1 MTDVPVTEAAA
12 PVNEASKTDGPR
24 STDPKDQVAEVA
36 PEAVAGQGPEA
47 DEEEEVE
54 TEAETAETP
63 AKPKKKRTLQGRF
76 NEVTAE
82 KYALQSERDRLAR
95 ELEEARKGPK
105 APAPTQTPVDDR
117 IFDETGAEITLEG
130 CDFDSAL
137 YQRKLAKAE
146 ARNLLESERKAA
158 KQQEVVKGWE
168 DRLATFSVDRPDSR
182 EVIFKNPLAEFY
194 PQDMQEYLI
203 ESDMG
208 PALAY
213 HLGQNLNVTDA
224 LIRMEPRSRDRAL
237 AKLEASLEAK
247 PAAAT
252 PRTFTQAPAP
262 VKSLAGSGQVEKS
275 PDDMTMPEYVAWRK
289 RQTSAKR

>member
-1 MTDVPVTEAAA
+1 MTDVPVVEAAA

-36 PEAVAGQGPEA
+36 PEAVAGQGPET

-54 TEAETAETP
+54 TEVETGETP

-95 ELEEARKGPK
+95 ELEEVRKPK
-105 APAPTQTPVDDR
+105 APAPVQTQADDR

-130 CDFDSAL
+130 CDFDSSL

-224 LIRMEPRSRDRAL
+224 LIRMEPRPRDRAL

-262 VKSLAGSGQVEKS
+262 VKSLTGSGHLEKT
-275 PDDMTMPEYVAWRK
+275 PDEMTMAEYSAWRK
-289 RQTSAKR
+289 RTTSAKR